1 MSGRP
6 DGRGEVTAWSVVGHV
21 ALPPGPARRAAREA
35 HHGPFPDVP
44 ELLARA
50 VRADAR
56 GVRARYLFAS
66 AGAAAEFSA
75 FPAGRDPALAR
86 LGTPATGPVRAV
98 PADSFPSAACSAAPL
113 PAAPLPAASFPAATF
128 PAGPL
133 PPASFHARP
142 LPPDPLAAPVIIVS
156 PPRSGSTALFDALAR
171 NPALWTVGGESEGVI
186 EGVPGLHPAARG
198 YASHALDAEDATA
211 WGEAVRAGFLAE
223 LRDAGGSRRPGT
235 GGPGTA
241 PPPRLLEKTPENS
254 LRLPFLLRLFPDAT
268 VVHLRRDARDTV
280 ASMVRAWRHPGFV
293 NIPDLPGWPRG
304 AWHLLLPPGWR
315 DWAGEDL
322 ARIAARQWAAAVEAI
337 LDARDLRPAG
347 RWVDVDYAELRAA
360 PARTLRWLESALGL
374 PAGPQGRDLPLSATT
389 ISPPRPGKWRTTPGF
404 DPSALDAVRH
414 TLRRLTN
421 GRTTMPERT
430 MPQTSRPAR
439 PDRAS
444 PEAPGHNPSFACWLH
459 ETDPGELPDRGG
471 LPDHGELPD
480 HGAGDGT
487 VLDPAAVLQA
497 GVTIPL
503 GMARRTRFRD
513 RFLPGRPI
521 LWTDEPETGA
531 LVPYWVRFEDFW
543 ALREL
548 TPGRPLPPGFPDPL
562 RAALAGAGALGTA
575 ETRARRTARAEAAQA
590 EGAEEFG
597 RTDVCGMGRLVR
609 PGHREALL
617 DYYERLIA
625 EGSWPLGDAQVR
637 GRYGW
642 YNESLSRFFHHQ
654 FSALVG
660 RLAGR
665 PVRPSYSYVSAYRG
679 GAVLDRHVDR
689 EQCEFT
695 VSLLLGES
703 GPGIPGGWP
712 LLLDS
717 ARGRLSLVQ
726 RPGEAVLFRGTQVP
740 HWRPPLPDG
749 STHTSL
755 LFHYV
760 PAEFSRTLY

>member
-21 ALPPGPARRAAREA
+21 ALPSGTARRAARET

-66 AGAAAEFSA
+66 AAAAAEFSA
-75 FPAGRDPALAR
+75 CSASRDTALTR
-86 LGTPATGPVRAV
+86 LGTPVTGPVRAV
-98 PADSFPSAACSAAPL
+98 PAASF
-113 PAAPLPAASFPAATF
+113 PAASFPAASF
-128 PAGPL
+128 PA
-133 PPASFHARP
+133 ASFPAASFP
-142 LPPDPLAAPVIIVS
+142 AASFPTPPFPAAALPAASFQAASFQAAALPADPLVAPVIIVS

-171 NPALWTVGGESEGVI
+171 NPAVWTVGGESEGVI

-198 YASHALDAEDATA
+198 YASHALDAQDAVA
-211 WGEAVRAGFLAE
+211 WGGAVRAGFLAE
-223 LRDAGGSRRPGT
+223 LRDGGGGRSPGN
-235 GGPGTA
+235 GGPGA
-241 PPPRLLEKTPENS
+241 QPPPRLLEKTPENS

-280 ASMVRAWRHPGFV
+280 ASMVRAWTHPGFV
-293 NIPDLPGWPRG
+293 NIPDLPGWPHR

-315 DWAGEDL
+315 GWAGEDL

-337 LDARDLRPAG
+337 LDARDLWPAG
-347 RWVDVDYAELRAA
+347 RWVDVDYAELRGA
-360 PARTLRWLESALGL
+360 PARTLRWLESVLGL
-374 PAGPQGRDLPLSATT
+374 PAGAQGRDLPLSATT

-404 DPSALDAVRH
+404 DPAALDAVTH

-421 GRTTMPERT
+421 GRTTMPQRSRT
-430 MPQTSRPAR
+430 AR
-439 PDRAS
+439 PTPASS
-444 PEAPGHNPSFACWLH
+444 PEAPRQSHSFACWLH
-459 ETDPGELPDRGG
+459 ETDPGELPD
-471 LPDHGELPD
+471 LL
-480 HGAGDGT
+480 GDGEGDGDRT
-487 VLDPAAVLQA
+487 VLDPAVVLQT

-543 ALREL
+543 ALRGL
-548 TPGRPLPPGFPDPL
+548 TPGRPLPPGFPDAL

-575 ETRARRTARAEAAQA
+575 ETRVRRTARAEAVQA
-590 EGAEEFG
+590 EAAEEFA

-625 EGSWPLGDAQVR
+625 EGSWPLGDAQVK

-642 YNESLSRFFHHQ
+642 FNESLSRFFHHQ
-654 FSALVG
+654 FGALVG

-665 PVRPSYSYVSAYRG
+665 PVRPSYAYVSAYRG

-689 EQCEFT
+689 EQCEYT

-717 ARGRLSLVQ
+717 AHGRLSLVQ

-740 HWRPPLPDG
+740 HSRPPLPDG

>member
-6 DGRGEVTAWSVVGHV
+6 DGRGEVLAWSMVGHV
-21 ALPPGPARRAAREA
+21 ALPSGTARRAARES

-66 AGAAAEFSA
+66 AAAAAEFSA
-75 FPAGRDPALAR
+75 RSASRDTALAR
-86 LGTPATGPVRAV
+86 LGTPVTGAVRAV
-98 PADSFPSAACSAAPL
+98 PAAPL
-113 PAAPLPAASFPAATF
+113 AA
-128 PAGPL
+128 
-133 PPASFHARP
+133 
-142 LPPDPLAAPVIIVS
+142 DPLAAPVIIVS

-171 NPALWTVGGESEGVI
+171 DPALWTVGGESEGVI
-186 EGVPGLHPAARG
+186 EGVPGLHPAGRG
-198 YASHALDAEDATA
+198 YASHALDAEDAGA
-211 WGEAVRAGFLAE
+211 WGGAVRAGFLAE
-223 LRDAGGSRRPGT
+223 LRDEGGSRGPGN
-235 GGPGTA
+235 GGPGA
-241 PPPRLLEKTPENS
+241 QPPPRLLEKTPENS

-268 VVHLRRDARDTV
+268 VVHLRREARDTV
-280 ASMVRAWRHPGFV
+280 ASMVRAWTHPGFV
-293 NIPDLPGWPRG
+293 NIPDLPGWPRR

-315 DWAGEDL
+315 GWAGEDL

-337 LDARDLRPAG
+337 LDARELWPAD
-347 RWVDVDYAELRAA
+347 RWVDVDYAELRGA
-360 PARTLRWLESALGL
+360 PARTLRWLESVLGL
-374 PAGPQGRDLPLSATT
+374 PAGAQGRDLPLSATT

-404 DPSALDAVRH
+404 DPAALDAVTH

-421 GRTTMPERT
+421 GRTTMPQRSRT
-430 MPQTSRPAR
+430 AR
-439 PDRAS
+439 PTPVTS
-444 PEAPGHNPSFACWLH
+444 PDAPRHSRTFACWLH
-459 ETDPGELPDRGG
+459 ETDPGEVPYPGEVPD
-471 LPDHGELPD
+471 PGEIADLRA
-480 HGAGDGT
+480 GEGDGDRT
-487 VLDPAAVLQA
+487 VLDPAVVLQT

-503 GMARRTRFRD
+503 SMARRTRFRD

-575 ETRARRTARAEAAQA
+575 ETRVRRTARADAVQA
-590 EGAEEFG
+590 EAAEEFA

-625 EGSWPLGDAQVR
+625 EGSWPLGDAQVK

-654 FSALVG
+654 FGALVG

-689 EQCEFT
+689 EQCEYT

-717 ARGRLSLVQ
+717 AQGQLSLVQ
-726 RPGEAVLFRGTQVP
+726 RPGEAVLFRGTRVP
-740 HWRPPLPDG
+740 HARPPLPDG

>member
-1 MSGRP
+1 M
-6 DGRGEVTAWSVVGHV
+6 AWSVLGRV
-21 ALPPGPARRAAREA
+21 ALPAGRAARAARET
-35 HHGPFPDVP
+35 HHGPFPGVP

-50 VRADAR
+50 VRTDGR

-66 AGAAAEFSA
+66 AEAAAEFAAS
-75 FPAGRDPALAR
+75 RDAALAR
-86 LGTPATGPVRAV
+86 LGTPVTGPVRAV
-98 PADSFPSAACSAAPL
+98 PADP
-113 PAAPLPAASFPAATF
+113 PAAS
-128 PAGPL
+128 L
-133 PPASFHARP
+133 P
-142 LPPDPLAAPVIIVS
+142 APVIIVS
-156 PPRSGSTALFDALAR
+156 PPRSGSTALYDALAR

-198 YASHALDAEDATA
+198 YASHALDAADAEA
-211 WGEAVRAGFLAE
+211 WGDVVRAGFLADRSAAPGR
-223 LRDAGGSRRPGT
+223 LPLAGEGSP
-235 GGPGTA
+235 A
-241 PPPRLLEKTPENS
+241 PRLLEKTPENS

-280 ASMVRAWRHPGFV
+280 ASMVRAWTHPGFV
-293 NIPDLPGWPRG
+293 NIPELPGWPRR

-315 DWAGEDL
+315 SWAGEDL
-322 ARIAARQWAAAVEAI
+322 TRIAARQWAAAVEAT
-337 LDARDLRPAG
+337 LDARDARPATV
-347 RWVDVDYAELRAA
+347 RWVDVDYAELRGA
-360 PARTLRWLESALGL
+360 PARTLRRLESDLGL
-374 PAGPQGRDLPLSATT
+374 PATARGRDLPLSATT

-404 DPSALDAVRH
+404 DPAALDAVRH

-421 GRTTMPERT
+421 GRTTMPESPRSA
-430 MPQTSRPAR
+430 PAGRPA
-439 PDRAS
+439 
-444 PEAPGHNPSFACWLH
+444 PGRRPSFACWL
-459 ETDPGELPDRGG
+459 GEANPHQE
-471 LPDHGELPD
+471 PDHGD
-480 HGAGDGT
+480 GA
-487 VLDPAAVLQA
+487 VLDPAVVLQT
-497 GVTIPL
+497 GVTVPL

-513 RFLPGRPI
+513 RFLSGHPV
-521 LWTDEPETGA
+521 LWTDEPDTGA
-531 LVPYWVRFEDFW
+531 LVPHWVRFEDFR

-548 TPGRPLPPGFPDPL
+548 APGRPLPPGFPDRL

-575 ETRARRTARAEAAQA
+575 ETRARRTARARALLAGA
-590 EGAEEFG
+590 AEEFA

-609 PGHREALL
+609 PGHRQALL

-625 EGSWPLGDAQVR
+625 TGSWPLGDAQVE

-642 YNESLSRFFHHQ
+642 YNESLARFFHHQ
-654 FSALVG
+654 FAEVVG

-665 PVRPSYSYVSAYRG
+665 PVRPSYAYVSAYRG

-712 LLLDS
+712 LLLDG
-717 ARGRLSLVQ
+717 AHGRVSLVQ
-726 RPGEAVLFRGTQVP
+726 RPGEAVLFRGTRVP

-760 PAEFSRTLY
+760 PAEFTRTLY